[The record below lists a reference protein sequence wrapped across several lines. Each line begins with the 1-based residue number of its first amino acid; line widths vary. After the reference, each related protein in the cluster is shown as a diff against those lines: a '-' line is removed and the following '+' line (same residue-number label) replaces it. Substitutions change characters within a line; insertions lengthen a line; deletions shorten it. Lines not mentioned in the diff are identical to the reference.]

1 VLLQGWYEKGP
12 PPIFWLSAFF
22 FVQSFLTAGLQ
33 NYARK
38 HGIPIDMVEYDY
50 ETLGM
55 DHKMYNRCPEEG
67 VYVHGCYLEG
77 CRWDPLD
84 KQLAESLPKVQHHCK
99 QGKPVACNHVQY
111 KSVLVIAAA
120 SSCLEPVTWPSII
133 ALVHSESSSPVE
145 VSKCGPHVID
155 ALHMVLRSSCA
166 CFSHSTG

>member
-1 VLLQGWYEKGP
+1 MLVQDWYEKGP

-67 VYVHGCYLEG
+67 VYVHGLYLEG
-77 CRWDPLD
+77 CRWDPVE
-84 KQLAESLPKVQHHCK
+84 KQLAESLPKVYHLCVNCVTYKTPTWH
-99 QGKPVACNHVQY
+99 VA
-111 KSVLVIAAA
+111 SLLFAI
-120 SSCLEPVTWPSII
+120 
-133 ALVHSESSSPVE
+133 
-145 VSKCGPHVID
+145 CG
-155 ALHMVLRSSCA
+155 LMSGRQQSLLC
-166 CFSHSTG
+166 